1 MAHNGGDPGEYE
13 PVVMYWYEVVRAK
26 GQAPKFTAHKI
37 TAGADTG
44 VGTQFEI
51 FDMNKDKKPDIV
63 LSNKKGVN
71 VLLQK

>member
-1 MAHNGGDPGEYE
+1 MC
-13 PVVMYWYEVVRAK
+13 WYEVVRKK
-26 GQAPKFTAHKI
+26 GQAPQI
-37 TAGADTG
+37 TPHYISAGVGTG

-51 FDMNKDKKPDIV
+51 HDMNHDKKPDIV